1 MNDAKAGKRP
11 NILLVMFDQLSP
23 QSLPAYG
30 HPLVQAPH
38 LQALAEGGVV
48 FDSAYCNSPLCAP
61 SRFSMMA
68 GQLPSRIA
76 AWDNAAEFPSSVPT
90 YAHYLRRLGYRT
102 CLAGKMH
109 FVGPD
114 QLHGFEE
121 RLPPT
126 SIPPIS
132 AGPPT
137 GRRRRSPIP

>member
-1 MNDAKAGKRP
+1 MTDRGKCP
-11 NILLVMFDQLSP
+11 NILFVMFDQLSP

-90 YAHYLRRLGYRT
+90 YAHYLRRL
-102 CLAGKMH
+102 
-109 FVGPD
+109 
-114 QLHGFEE
+114 E
-121 RLPPT
+121 
-126 SIPPIS
+126 I
-132 AGPPT
+132 
-137 GRRRRSPIP
+137 GRAHV